1 MMRPSAALT
10 GLLLASASTSH
21 AFVVP
26 SQHTSATCPS
36 VPSSSRAKHTH
47 GHNDHRRQHVKQL
60 QALPTN
66 GADIGLADIL
76 ANPTET
82 LTAVQSMMSE
92 QLFQSK
98 DQLAAFVA
106 SVTSGDASP
115 IDALTAA
122 LTSGGGALSE
132 TATPLHLAAIAAFAL
147 GSAMNLWLSS
157 PDDYAKIGAPYVPGT
172 TTYSPA
178 ASESFYGSRPFLV
191 AKRVLKLATLTSAF
205 NTGILFDW
213 LVLGK
218 LFKDEEYTALKKA
231 EPERAKV
238 ALKLAEQLGPTFIKL
253 G

>member
-1 MMRPSAALT
+1 MRPSAALT
-10 GLLLASASTSH
+10 GLLLASASTTN

-26 SQHTSATCPS
+26 SRHISSS
-36 VPSSSRAKHTH
+36 VPSSRTQQQHIKQTQ
-47 GHNDHRRQHVKQL
+47 GHR
-60 QALPTN
+60 ALPTN
-66 GADIGLADIL
+66 GADIGLGDIL

-82 LTAVQSMMSE
+82 LTAVQRMVSE
-92 QLFQSK
+92 ELLQST
-98 DQLAAFVA
+98 DQLAAFIA

-115 IDALTAA
+115 IDALAAA
-122 LTSGGGALSE
+122 LSSDGGALSGF
-132 TATPLHLAAIAAFAL
+132 ATPLHVAAIAAFAL
-147 GSAMNLWLSS
+147 GSSLNLWLST
-157 PDDYAKIGAPYVPGT
+157 PDDYSEIGAPYKPGT

-178 ASESFYGSRPFLV
+178 ASESFYAARPFLV

-231 EPERAKV
+231 EPARAKV
-238 ALKLAEQLGPTFIKL
+238 ALRLAEQLGPTFIKL

>member
-1 MMRPSAALT
+1 MRPPAALT
-10 GLLLASASTSH
+10 GLLLASASTTN

-26 SQHTSATCPS
+26 SRHISSS
-36 VPSSSRAKHTH
+36 VPSSRTQQQHIKQTQGHRA
-47 GHNDHRRQHVKQL
+47 L
-60 QALPTN
+60 STN
-66 GADIGLADIL
+66 GADIGLGDIL

-82 LTAVQSMMSE
+82 LTAVQRMVSE
-92 QLFQSK
+92 ELLQST
-98 DQLAAFVA
+98 DQLAAFIA

-115 IDALTAA
+115 IDALAAA
-122 LTSGGGALSE
+122 LSNGGVLSE
-132 TATPLHLAAIAAFAL
+132 FATPLHVAAIAAFTL
-147 GSAMNLWLSS
+147 GSSLNLWLNT

-178 ASESFYGSRPFLV
+178 ASESFYGARPFLV

-231 EPERAKV
+231 EPARAKV
-238 ALKLAEQLGPTFIKL
+238 ALRLAEQLGPTFIKL

>member
-1 MMRPSAALT
+1 MRPSAALT
-10 GLLLASASTSH
+10 GLLLASAGTTGSD

-26 SQHTSATCPS
+26 SRHI
-36 VPSSSRAKHTH
+36 SSSPLSDRAQQQHIEQH
-47 GHNDHRRQHVKQL
+47 GHR
-60 QALPTN
+60 ALPTN
-66 GADIGLADIL
+66 GADIGLSDIL

-82 LTAVQSMMSE
+82 LTAVQSMVSE
-92 QLFQSK
+92 ELFQST
-98 DQLAAFVA
+98 DRLAAFMA
-106 SVTSGDASP
+106 SITSGDASP
-115 IDALTAA
+115 IDALAAA
-122 LTSGGGALSE
+122 LSSGGALSE
-132 TATPLHLAAIAAFAL
+132 FATPLHVAAIAAFAL
-147 GSAMNLWLSS
+147 GSSLNLWLNT

-178 ASESFYGSRPFLV
+178 ASESFYGARPFLV

-231 EPERAKV
+231 EPARAKV
-238 ALKLAEQLGPTFIKL
+238 ALRLAEQLGPTFIKL